1 MFMRPVVIEKSLRAR
16 LLRPLVAPTTRPAP
30 SLAARGEHGVAHAWM
45 NGASLRQLF
54 GDLVFDLL
62 EGVGAGQSNRSADV
76 AKLQALLHREGFLDS
91 EATEGPTG
99 FWGGRDNAALRQ
111 FQKEHDLS
119 VDGFAAPGGETISTI
134 RGFYQPRRPT
144 PAGVYTRE
152 VRGDEQPPALR
163 TWLKRPDDPD
173 HPILLRPATGHRAD
187 SPAELQRFAQAN
199 TGVVSDVP
207 PGSGTG
213 RDERPLLSRG
223 QDRRQSILQD
233 TPSRIKIEAN
243 PKADSNDP
251 WYLVNG
257 AGRSAVHLHDDIIR
271 REAGRQKVDPDLIRA
286 IIYAENARGHYFG
299 AARAAEG
306 LGKANSIFPMNIN
319 PELWRDLGF
328 TGRNASDPATN
339 IEVGAKL
346 VSRIRDRL
354 EDPTPEA
361 IGTLYNSLSKDAV
374 TDYGAY
380 VGRLMRE
387 KPWSK

>member
-1 MFMRPVVIEKSLRAR
+1 MVAYQRLFAPPRQDDLEYLPDPMGRLDMGTYVEK
-16 LLRPLVAPTTRPAP
+16 PETGPDPGWE
-30 SLAARGEHGVAHAWM
+30 AARGDWM
-45 NGASLRQLF
+45 SGAPLGRIF
-54 GDLVFDLL
+54 GDGLFDLQA
-62 EGVGAGQSNRSADV
+62 GVGAGQANRRGDV
-76 AKLQALLHREGFLDS
+76 FKLQALLHREGFLDAA
-91 EATEGPTG
+91 ATEGPTG
-99 FWGGRDNAALRQ
+99 FWGGRDDDALRQ
-111 FQKEHDLS
+111 FQKEHGLS
-119 VDGFAAPGGETISTI
+119 ADGFVAPGGETISTI
-134 RGFYQPRRPT
+134 RSFYQPRRSAGYQTMEQRRPEPDTVAGPLGLGKNKAVPPT
-144 PAGVYTRE
+144 LLSAPAG
-152 VRGDEQPPALR
+152 GPQ
-163 TWLKRPDDPD
+163 
-173 HPILLRPATGHRAD
+173 
-187 SPAELQRFAQAN
+187 FAQAN

-207 PGSGTG
+207 PGSGAG

-223 QDRRQSILQD
+223 QDRRQSILED

-271 REAGRQKVDPDLIRA
+271 REASRQNVDPDLIRA

-339 IEVGAKL
+339 IEVGARL
-346 VSRIRDRL
+346 LSRIRDRL